1 MRLFYRAWLICML
14 FSVQGFSYRFI
25 CNGLSATGETRQD
38 QCGICDVEH
47 APRWADPVISV
58 VVDETKLPRTITQSE
73 WQKAVKNSFAAW
85 ESISGS
91 SLRFVQKGE
100 TANRDLGANDA
111 THEIF
116 WITDKEEWRKLVGSG
131 EFGTLGATLPRYI
144 CGGPL
149 GSKRQIFDADMA
161 LNGLPHINWQ
171 TDCDDEDCVSV
182 LATLIHELGH
192 VFGLDHPCLQC
203 NTSIMSARAGSDLIY
218 PVIDDM
224 EGLRALYPNGE
235 EGGFGSPCKNNDD
248 CSENNF
254 CLRDRLYRYCS
265 QDCESDSEC
274 LLGAVCKKK
283 NSFKV
288 CHLKSSDI
296 GPKDERENCMHTPC
310 KEPLVCA
317 GASEPNFYCYQPCQA
332 GHNCK
337 ANQECIDLP
346 GGSSICVAIRK
357 LNARCDHRDLCGEN
371 LFCVFDKL
379 KSGIC
384 RAPCLPTT
392 TADSG
397 CPAGEVC
404 EIIEGVE
411 LCTPKTDELVL
422 DESLDEF
429 RGVDELF
436 PAKTASPRTTISS
449 GCYSLQNQ
457 ANHHGLLGFILLWL
471 ALKWARPRFSI
482 KALKIWAKS

>member
-1 MRLFYRAWLICML
+1 MRLFYPAWLICML
-14 FSVQGFSYRFI
+14 FSAQGFSYRFI
-25 CNGLSATGETRQD
+25 CNGLSASGETRQD
-38 QCGICDVEH
+38 QCGVCDVEH

-58 VVDETKLPRTITQSE
+58 VVDETRLPKTITKSA
-73 WQKAVKNSFAAW
+73 WQEAVKNSFAAW

-91 SLRFVQKGE
+91 SLRFVQKNE
-100 TANRDLGANDA
+100 TANRDLGANDD

-171 TDCDDEDCVSV
+171 TDCNDEDCVSV
-182 LATLIHELGH
+182 LSTLIHELGH

-235 EGGFGSPCKNNDD
+235 HGGFGTPCKDNDD
-248 CSENNF
+248 CSEANF
-254 CLRDRLYRYCS
+254 CLRDRFHRYCS
-265 QDCESDSEC
+265 QDCDSDSEC
-274 LLGAVCKKK
+274 LLGSVCKKK
-283 NSFKV
+283 NSGKV

-296 GPKDERENCMHTPC
+296 GPKNERENCMHMPC
-310 KEPLVCA
+310 KDPLVCA
-317 GASEPNFYCYQPCQA
+317 GATKPNFFCYQPCQTA
-332 GHNCK
+332 DHCR
-337 ANQECIDLP
+337 ANQECIHLP
-346 GGSSICVAIRK
+346 GGSSICVTIREIGE
-357 LNARCDHRDLCGEN
+357 RCDHRDLCGEN
-371 LFCVFDKL
+371 LFCLFDKL

-384 RAPCLPTT
+384 RAPCIA
-392 TADSG
+392 TATSGTG
-397 CPAGEVC
+397 CPLGEVC
-404 EIIEGVE
+404 EIIEGME
-411 LCTPKTDELVL
+411 ICTPKNDELML

-429 RGVDELF
+429 KGVDEIF
-436 PAKTASPRTTISS
+436 PPTRNFSTTITSS
-449 GCYSLQNQ
+449 GCQGFRDQ
-457 ANHHGLLGFILLWL
+457 ANNQVLLAFLLFWL
-471 ALKWARPRFSI
+471 TIRWLSPRI
-482 KALKIWAKS
+482 ITKALKLGAKS